1 MTTKVDLGQPLYV
14 DANIPMYAAGRD
26 HPYRGACLAILRHI
40 ARGTVEAVTSAEVH
54 QEILHRYLSLRR
66 PEQAREVSRSLQTIV
81 PATLPVT
88 LADVERARTLSL
100 DYPQI
105 AARDLIHVAV
115 MLNNGLTQ
123 ILSVDKHFD
132 AVIEVRRI
140 SPDDLTAWLAP
151 ESASGGHPGKDVG
164 T

>member
-1 MTTKVDLGQPLYV
+1 MTTELDSSQPLYV
-14 DANIPMYAAGRD
+14 DANIPMVAAGRD
-26 HPYRGACLAILRHI
+26 HPYREMCLAILRHI

-54 QEILHRYLSLRR
+54 QEILHRYLSLRK
-66 PEQAREVSRSLQTIV
+66 PEQAREVSQSLQTIV
-81 PATLPVT
+81 PVTLPVT
-88 LADVERARTLSL
+88 LADVERARTLSR

-132 AVIEVRRI
+132 AVAELRRV
-140 SPDDLTAWLAP
+140 SPGELAEWLAGERGRKNVRP
-151 ESASGGHPGKDVG
+151 
-164 T
+164 

>member
-1 MTTKVDLGQPLYV
+1 MTIELDLSQPLYV

-26 HPYRGACLAILRHI
+26 HPYRDACLATLRHI
-40 ARGTVEAVTSAEVH
+40 ARGRVEAVAGVEVH
-54 QEILHRYLSLRR
+54 QEILHRYLSLRKS
-66 PEQAREVSRSLQTIV
+66 EQAREVSQSLQTIV

-88 LADVERARTLSL
+88 LADVERARSLSL

-132 AVIEVRRI
+132 AVTEVRRI
-140 SPDDLTAWLAP
+140 APDDLTAQLAR
-151 ESASGGHPGKDVG
+151 ESASGGRSGEDVG
-164 T
+164 K